1 MNNQT
6 FITYFKVNGKTVT
19 FERWNYKR
27 LATVEKAINTL
38 FDSDLWKVL
47 LKKAANNAGESESST
62 AAAVTYKT
70 DASGKTIDGA
80 LTTRI
85 FTI

>member
-47 LKKAANNAGESESST
+47 LKIAANNAGGSESST

-70 DASGKTIDGA
+70 DASGNISSGA
-80 LTTRI
+80 LLTRI
-85 FTI
+85 FSI

>member
-27 LATVEKAINTL
+27 LATVEKAVNTL

-47 LKKAANNAGESESST
+47 LKIAANNAGESESNT

-70 DASGKTIDGA
+70 DASGAIASGA
-80 LTTRI
+80 LATRI

>member
-27 LATVEKAINTL
+27 LATVEKA
-38 FDSDLWKVL
+38 FFGDLNVTAKVAYRKEVL
-47 LKKAANNAGESESST
+47 Q
-62 AAAVTYKT
+62 
-70 DASGKTIDGA
+70 
-80 LTTRI
+80 
-85 FTI
+85 